1 MRVKY
6 LQFQTQCAQTVGPYL
21 ELCPQWSDT
30 FRRRRLGDFSHTL
43 NLQTRNSRISCE
55 NIFVCLI
62 NWAPS
67 QINQGCTEKA
77 RCLIWKS
84 NRLCSIS
91 NHHKYKITNDPQPI
105 QSTLF
110 DIFCTVYLRCSY
122 SLQFEKI
129 WIVVSFHDKVCMR
142 EQIIEQILSFVN
154 LVLLPCTD
162 GLVDQCY
169 IPSYPMCTKV
179 FVNSVSSW
187 LTFYKYEKHSRK
199 ICQCH
204 GCLCSFGHFDQKAK
218 SCVCNVHIHNIT
230 FKYTIQ
236 LINLTMI
243 MTSQM
248 SNQNFSMQ
256 VKIH

>member
-1 MRVKY
+1 
-6 LQFQTQCAQTVGPYL
+6 
-21 ELCPQWSDT
+21 
-30 FRRRRLGDFSHTL
+30 
-43 NLQTRNSRISCE
+43 
-55 NIFVCLI
+55 
-62 NWAPS
+62 
-67 QINQGCTEKA
+67 
-77 RCLIWKS
+77 
-84 NRLCSIS
+84 
-91 NHHKYKITNDPQPI
+91 
-105 QSTLF
+105 
-110 DIFCTVYLRCSY
+110 
-122 SLQFEKI
+122 
-129 WIVVSFHDKVCMR
+129 MR

-187 LTFYKYEKHSRK
+187 LTFYKNEKHSRK

-248 SNQNFSMQ
+248 SNQNFVCKWKFTNHQMQ
-256 VKIH
+256 CNLVYDILDKKVSFARECCRAKRHRWRSQSKLFVSATFRSRYIRRQARTGTRSSPSEPFVINHQSRQRLVIEVHIKVLHE

>member
-1 MRVKY
+1 M
-6 LQFQTQCAQTVGPYL
+6 
-21 ELCPQWSDT
+21 
-30 FRRRRLGDFSHTL
+30 
-43 NLQTRNSRISCE
+43 
-55 NIFVCLI
+55 
-62 NWAPS
+62 
-67 QINQGCTEKA
+67 
-77 RCLIWKS
+77 
-84 NRLCSIS
+84 
-91 NHHKYKITNDPQPI
+91 
-105 QSTLF
+105 
-110 DIFCTVYLRCSY
+110 
-122 SLQFEKI
+122 
-129 WIVVSFHDKVCMR
+129 
-142 EQIIEQILSFVN
+142 
-154 LVLLPCTD
+154 LLPCTD
-162 GLVDQCY
+162 GLVLDQCY

-248 SNQNFSMQ
+248 SNQNFVCKWKFTNHQMCNLVYDILDKKCHLRENVVEQSDTDGEASQ
-256 VKIH
+256 SFSSLPLFTHDIDSNHARHLHIFAVRAFHD

>member
-6 LQFQTQCAQTVGPYL
+6 LQFQTQCAQTVGPTIFGAL
-21 ELCPQWSDT
+21 PAMIRHIPQEAPE
-30 FRRRRLGDFSHTL
+30 GDFSHIV

-187 LTFYKYEKHSRK
+187 LTFYKNEKHSRK

-204 GCLCSFGHFDQKAK
+204 GCLCSFGHFAQKSK
-218 SCVCNVHIHNIT
+218 SCVCNVQCAQHEI
-230 FKYTIQ
+230 
-236 LINLTMI
+236 
-243 MTSQM
+243 
-248 SNQNFSMQ
+248 
-256 VKIH
+256 